1 MRILAYTRK
10 LTLEPAAM
18 VEADVAALRE
28 AGLGDAEIFEVNQ
41 IAANFAYWSRMLNGL
56 GVKAHGERIGRYEDS
71 P

>member
-1 MRILAYTRK
+1 MILAYTRK
-10 LTLEPAAM
+10 LTLKPAAM

-41 IAANFAYWSRMLNGL
+41 IAAHFAYWTRMLNGL
-56 GVKAHGERIGRYEDS
+56 GVTAEGERIGWYGDG